1 MIPIIGERPR
11 GVKRRRPVMGG
22 ILGRATDIAL
32 HKEDNSMLHIT
43 GLDHFVTRVRDLDR
57 SLAFYHGVL
66 GMPVE
71 NLERYKAGKGSFV
84 SVRAGE
90 MIIDLVPDSEWQEER
105 DGRSSLDHF
114 CLLMEPVDFAQ
125 LIAYL
130 KERGVEVVGE
140 PRSRSGAKGYG
151 DSIYIYDPDNHK
163 IELRQ
168 YT

>member
-1 MIPIIGERPR
+1 
-11 GVKRRRPVMGG
+11 MGG
-22 ILGRATDIAL
+22 QAPYRARLDRRDTA
-32 HKEDNSMLHIT
+32 MLRIT

-57 SLAFYHGVL
+57 SLAFYNGVL

-71 NLERYKAGKGSFV
+71 NLERYQSGTGSFV
-84 SVRAGE
+84 SVRAGD

-114 CLLMEPVDFAQ
+114 CLLMEPVNFDE

-130 KERGVEVVGE
+130 KERGVDVAGE
-140 PRSRSGAKGYG
+140 PRSRSGARGYG
-151 DSIYIYDPDNHK
+151 DSIYVYDPDNHK

-168 YT
+168 YV